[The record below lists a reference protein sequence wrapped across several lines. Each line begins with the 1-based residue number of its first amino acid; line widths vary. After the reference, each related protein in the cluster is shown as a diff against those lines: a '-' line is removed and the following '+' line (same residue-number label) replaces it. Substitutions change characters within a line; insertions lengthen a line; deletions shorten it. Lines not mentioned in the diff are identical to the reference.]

1 MILYFM
7 PGACSLAPH
16 IALCEAGLPYSL
28 VEVDY
33 RSQLT
38 RCGCEFHQINVKGY
52 VPALVLE
59 NGILL
64 TEVPVLLQFVD
75 AQAPDAGLLPTS
87 GMHRWRALEWLNF
100 IATEI
105 HKSFSPLFRP
115 TTPEIFLKPGRDHLI
130 RRLTVIEQHLSEHRY
145 LLGRDFSL
153 ADVYLFTVCRWLADQ
168 ELSISDWPALQR
180 HFDDIKYRPAVGQA
194 LVREGLTGTAVAPDQ
209 LADGDRTK
217 QTCLTRH
224 MQHRCGRQT

>member
-1 MILYFM
+1 MKLYFM

-33 RSQLT
+33 RSRLT
-38 RCGCEFHQINVKGY
+38 ECGCDFRKINPKSY

-59 NGILL
+59 NGKVL

-87 GMHRWRALEWLNF
+87 GMQRWRALEWLNF
-100 IATEI
+100 IATEL

-115 TTPEIFLKPGRDHLI
+115 TTPEVFLKPGRDHLT
-130 RRLTVIEQHLSEHRY
+130 RRMTVIEHHLREHQY
-145 LLGRDFSL
+145 LMGSYFSL
-153 ADVYLFTVCRWLADQ
+153 ADVYLFAVCHWMGDQ
-168 ELSISDWPALQR
+168 DLSIADWPALQQ
-180 HFDDIKYRPAVGQA
+180 HFDDIQARPAVGKA
-194 LVREGLTGTAVAPDQ
+194 LAREGLTRTAVVPDQ
-209 LADGDRTK
+209 LTDGDRTE
-217 QTCLTRH
+217 QLCHSRR
-224 MQHRCGRQT
+224 MQPRCRRQA